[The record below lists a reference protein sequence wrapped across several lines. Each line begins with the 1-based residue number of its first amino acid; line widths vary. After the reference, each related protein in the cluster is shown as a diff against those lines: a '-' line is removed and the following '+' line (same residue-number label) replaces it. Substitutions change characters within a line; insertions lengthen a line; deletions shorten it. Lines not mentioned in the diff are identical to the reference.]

1 MSDKHEK
8 DKPEESVEDLQK
20 KIDELEA
27 KKRLVTHP
35 HQEYPKAIEVPLE
48 PTSKEPKAKTQ
59 TIIVNSKEEEEA
71 AKKAHAEDAKAEPHK
86 K

>member
-8 DKPEESVEDLQK
+8 DKPEESAEELQK
-20 KIDELEA
+20 KIDDLEA

-48 PTSKEPKAKTQ
+48 PTSKEPKPRTQ

-71 AKKAHAEDAKAEPHK
+71 AKKAHAKDAKSESHRK
-86 K
+86 